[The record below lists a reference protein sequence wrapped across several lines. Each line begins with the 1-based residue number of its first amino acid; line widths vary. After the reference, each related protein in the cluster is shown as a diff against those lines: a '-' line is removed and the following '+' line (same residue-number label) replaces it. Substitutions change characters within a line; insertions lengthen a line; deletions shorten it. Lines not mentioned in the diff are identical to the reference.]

1 MPSQSLV
8 DFSSIPLIVNTY
20 DGAAEKYAAD
30 YEGER
35 YLLKFGKILEPNPK
49 NPMQASYANVPVNE
63 YIGSKV
69 IASLGIETQEVL
81 LGVHQGRS
89 VVACKDFIR
98 SRGTNFELIEFNKL
112 ETSMHGGSS
121 SGRSTP
127 ELGFTMKV
135 LRSHPALENIRHLAI
150 SRFWNTLI
158 ADALI
163 GNFDRHSGNW
173 GYILDSS
180 TMTIVDLAPVYD
192 CGSALYA
199 RLSEKQMEK
208 YIQDEGSLAQ
218 RVRSFPTVKL
228 LVNGKKPRY
237 DDFLLSD
244 EGKNARKALLRLMPQ
259 INFSEIDS
267 IVEATPGISDTRK
280 AFYKTLMRVRR
291 NTILKPAYELAQA
304 EFAAKQHPSSHC
316 EKSLYAI
323 AAERVDIADA
333 NQNHQG
339 IPFENVL
346 GKGGH
351 ALLIEA
357 EASDPVPDSEL
368 FE

>member
-1 MPSQSLV
+1 M
-8 DFSSIPLIVNTY
+8 
-20 DGAAEKYAAD
+20 
-30 YEGER
+30 R
-35 YLLKFGKILEPNPK
+35 
-49 NPMQASYANVPVNE
+49 
-63 YIGSKV
+63 
-69 IASLGIETQEVL
+69 
-81 LGVHQGRS
+81 
-89 VVACKDFIR
+89 
-98 SRGTNFELIEFNKL
+98 
-112 ETSMHGGSS
+112 GGSS

-127 ELGFTMKV
+127 ELDFTAKV

-150 SRFWNTLI
+150 PRFWNTLV

-180 TMTIVDLAPVYD
+180 MMTIVDLAPVYD

-237 DDFLLSD
+237 GDFLLSD
-244 EGKNARKALLRLMPQ
+244 EGENAREALLELMPR

-267 IVEATPGISDTRK
+267 IVEATPGISETRK
-280 AFYKTLMRVRR
+280 AFYKTLLRVRR
-291 NTILKPAYELAQA
+291 DTILKPAYELAQT
-304 EFAAKQHPSSHC
+304 EFAAKQHPSSLC
-316 EKSLYAI
+316 EKSFYAI
-323 AAERVDIADA
+323 AAERVSIADA

-339 IPFENVL
+339 IPLENVL
-346 GKGGH
+346 GKDER
-351 ALLIEA
+351 ARLIEA